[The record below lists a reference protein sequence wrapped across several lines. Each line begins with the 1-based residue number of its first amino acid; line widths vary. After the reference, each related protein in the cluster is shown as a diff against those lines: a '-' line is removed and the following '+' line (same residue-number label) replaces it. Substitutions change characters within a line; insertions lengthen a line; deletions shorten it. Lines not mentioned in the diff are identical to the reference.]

1 MVQYNLQRRDC
12 FSLQG
17 GAVMAINWKK
27 MLLKTTF
34 WLGTEILLNLV
45 GLDNLADYSEF
56 ISGQEFVTFTNS
68 VSICQCMNY

>member
-1 MVQYNLQRRDC
+1 
-12 FSLQG
+12 
-17 GAVMAINWKK
+17 MAINWKK

>member
-1 MVQYNLQRRDC
+1 
-12 FSLQG
+12 
-17 GAVMAINWKK
+17 MAINWKK
-27 MLLKTTF
+27 ILLKTTL

-56 ISGQEFVTFTNS
+56 ISGQEFVTLTNS